1 MNRTIMICLSVLLLV
16 FGTDRLHAGGQQSR
30 RRAKRGAGC
39 CEQCG
44 TKCTAGK
51 HGTARAG
58 ND

>member
-16 FGTDRLHAGGQQSR
+16 LGLTLRAGGQAKLPQSKAR
-30 RRAKRGAGC
+30 CGC

-44 TKCTAGK
+44 TKCTAES
-51 HGTARAG
+51 TERPRR